1 MYQMHLYYQALT
13 LTNPPDA
20 SQKKPLPLH
29 VSTHRIQEE
38 RRKLELRTKRR
49 IAQLFPN
56 ENSEGEYETQNIER
70 EYETHV
76 VKKEKQIEEWHCC
89 RNIFCFCLTL
99 LTFYLVFLQWLY
111 IQVPFR
117 V

>member
-1 MYQMHLYYQALT
+1 MPPKKQPPPLRVSMH
-13 LTNPPDA
+13 
-20 SQKKPLPLH
+20 H
-29 VSTHRIQEE
+29 IQEE
-38 RRKLELRTKRR
+38 RRNLELRTKRR

-56 ENSEGEYETQNIER
+56 ENSEGEYETQNIEG
-70 EYETHV
+70 EHETHV

-99 LTFYLVFLQWLY
+99 LTTFYLVFLQWLY
-111 IQVPFR
+111 IQVPFKFK